1 MDLPPT
7 PDGLTNRW
15 NLGLPWGNC
24 YNPRCHVRDN
34 LLKCSGCLVALY
46 CSVAHQKAHRP
57 VHKSTCNI
65 VKSARQDLDR
75 EIAALDER
83 SLRILESRNPLELEE
98 EVPPPFW
105 LQKPVRAYFQR
116 RLNLMDAMLNFRTGD
131 AVEVALNESIR
142 LLRLNHGD
150 SLGFRSRVPGLYI
163 RLGKEQEAWDFIKWY
178 ATAGNDPDYAWDDMK
193 SPFLTLRGQDVFEPF
208 DGYAKTLT
216 DLDFLVCMTNIKIR
230 LMLDL
235 QMLERE
241 ARKPENADAGYDR
254 KMEWVREDAMCNTL
268 YKRRDIVERS
278 EWTDLIADQRDQV
291 EKLIRRVE
299 KRNKHYWP
307 ALWDPDR
314 WAAAYPAPYTLG
326 SPEEIRMVF
335 RDTWYTWS
343 ECLVAL
349 DVVKQ
354 YTKK

>member
-24 YNPRCHVRDN
+24 YNPRCHVRNN
-34 LLKCSGCLVALY
+34 LLKCSGCHVALY
-46 CSVAHQKAHRP
+46 CSVAHQKAHRS

-65 VKSARQDLDR
+65 VKSAREDLDR
-75 EIAALDER
+75 EMEALDAQ
-83 SLRILESRNPLELEE
+83 SIHILESDTPLRL
-98 EVPPPFW
+98 EVPPGFW
-105 LQKPVRAYFQR
+105 LRKPVRAYLQR

-131 AVEVALNESIR
+131 AVEIALTQSLR
-142 LLRLNHGD
+142 LLRLDHGD
-150 SLGFRSRVPGLYI
+150 RLGFRSRVPGLYI
-163 RLGKEQEAWDFIKWY
+163 RLGKDAEAWDFIKWY
-178 ATAGNDPDYAWDDMK
+178 ATTGSARDYAWDDTRA
-193 SPFLTLRGQDVFEPF
+193 PFLNLRDQDIFEPF
-208 DGYAKTLT
+208 DGYADKLV

-241 ARKPENADAGYDR
+241 SQKPENAGAGYDR
-254 KMEWVREDAMCNTL
+254 RMEWVREDAMCNTL
-268 YKRRDIVERS
+268 YRRRDVVERQDG
-278 EWTDLIADQRDQV
+278 WAGLIADQRDQV
-291 EKLIRRVE
+291 EKMIKRVDA
-299 KRNKHYWP
+299 RNKHYWP

-314 WAAAYPAPYTLG
+314 WAAAYPAPYTFG
-326 SPEEIRMVF
+326 SPEEVNFVF

-354 YTKK
+354 YIKK